1 MPKVSI
7 IVPVYNVEKYLD
19 RCLDSLV
26 NQTLQEIE
34 IIVIND
40 STPDQSQIIID
51 KYMNLYPNKVFSYI
65 KPNGGLSDARNYGMS
80 KMKGDY
86 FGFVDGDDYVEYS
99 MFEKLYE
106 RATQEEADVTTCDFY
121 WTYPN
126 RLQRA
131 TDGPYTNEREL
142 LTKMMPTVWNKL
154 YKKSWFDS
162 LDIEFPV
169 GLRYEDSSF
178 SIRLAPFIRKLAYV
192 NEPLVYYVQRQDSI
206 TYTQNSKVGD
216 MLTVFNDI
224 FEFYQKHNLY
234 DQYQSEL
241 EYLTLK
247 YFLGSSFLRAAQIQD
262 KNTRKAILKEG
273 WDLLNKRFPTWR
285 KNQYLLSQKDKKHLY
300 YRYTNKS
307 IYDALAN
314 AIYIMKVQLKK

>member
-1 MPKVSI
+1 MPKVSV

-162 LDIEFPV
+162 LDIKFPV

-300 YRYTNKS
+300 YQYTNKS

>member
-1 MPKVSI
+1 MPKVSV

-162 LDIEFPV
+162 LDIKFPV

-314 AIYIMKVQLKK
+314 AIYIMKVKLKK

>member
-1 MPKVSI
+1 MPKVSV

-162 LDIEFPV
+162 LDIKFPV

-234 DQYQSEL
+234 HQYQSEL

-273 WDLLNKRFPTWR
+273 WDLLNKRFPMWR

-300 YRYTNKS
+300 YRYTNKL
-307 IYDALAN
+307 IYNAFAN
-314 AIYIMKVQLKK
+314 AIYIMKVKLKK

>member
-1 MPKVSI
+1 MPKVSV

-106 RATQEEADVTTCDFY
+106 RAIQEEADVTTCDFY

-262 KNTRKAILKEG
+262 KNTRNAILKEG
-273 WDLLNKRFPTWR
+273 WDLLNKRFPMWR

-300 YRYTNKS
+300 YRYTNKL
-307 IYDALAN
+307 IYDVLAN

>member
-162 LDIEFPV
+162 LDIKFPV

>member
-1 MPKVSI
+1 MCI
-7 IVPVYNVEKYLD
+7 
-19 RCLDSLV
+19 RDS
-26 NQTLQEIE
+26 
-34 IIVIND
+34 
-40 STPDQSQIIID
+40 
-51 KYMNLYPNKVFSYI
+51 
-65 KPNGGLSDARNYGMS
+65 
-80 KMKGDY
+80 
-86 FGFVDGDDYVEYS
+86 
-99 MFEKLYE
+99 
-106 RATQEEADVTTCDFY
+106 
-121 WTYPN
+121 
-126 RLQRA
+126 
-131 TDGPYTNEREL
+131 
-142 LTKMMPTVWNKL
+142 
-154 YKKSWFDS
+154 
-162 LDIEFPV
+162 
-169 GLRYEDSSF
+169 
-178 SIRLAPFIRKLAYV
+178 
-192 NEPLVYYVQRQDSI
+192 VYYVQRQDSI

-273 WDLLNKRFPTWR
+273 WDLLNKRFPMWR

-314 AIYIMKVQLKK
+314 AIYIMKVKLKK

>member
-1 MPKVSI
+1 MPKVSV

-162 LDIEFPV
+162 LDIKFPV

-234 DQYQSEL
+234 HQYQSEL

-314 AIYIMKVQLKK
+314 AIYIMKVKLKK

>member
-1 MPKVSI
+1 MPKVSV

-162 LDIEFPV
+162 LDIKFPV

-234 DQYQSEL
+234 HQYQSEL

-273 WDLLNKRFPTWR
+273 WDLLNKRFPMWR

-300 YRYTNKS
+300 YRYTNKL
-307 IYDALAN
+307 IYDVLAN

>member
-1 MPKVSI
+1 MPKVSV

-106 RATQEEADVTTCDFY
+106 RAIQEEADVTTCDFY

>member
-1 MPKVSI
+1 MPKVSV

-99 MFEKLYE
+99 MFEKLYA

-162 LDIEFPV
+162 LDIKFPV

-234 DQYQSEL
+234 HQYQSEL

-273 WDLLNKRFPTWR
+273 WDLLNKRFPMWR

-314 AIYIMKVQLKK
+314 AIYIMKVKLKK

>member
-262 KNTRKAILKEG
+262 KNTRNAILKEG
-273 WDLLNKRFPTWR
+273 WDLLNKRFPMWR

-300 YRYTNKS
+300 YRYTNKL
-307 IYDALAN
+307 IYDVLAN

>member
-1 MPKVSI
+1 MPKVSV

-162 LDIEFPV
+162 LDIKFPV

-234 DQYQSEL
+234 HQYQSEL

-273 WDLLNKRFPTWR
+273 WDLLNKRFPMWR

>member
-1 MPKVSI
+1 MPKVSV

>member
-1 MPKVSI
+1 MPKVSV

-51 KYMNLYPNKVFSYI
+51 KYMNLYSNKVFSYI

-178 SIRLAPFIRKLAYV
+178 SIRLAPFIKKLAYV

-273 WDLLNKRFPTWR
+273 WDLLNKRFPMWR

>member
-1 MPKVSI
+1 MPKVSV

-162 LDIEFPV
+162 LDIKFPV

-234 DQYQSEL
+234 HQYQSEL

-273 WDLLNKRFPTWR
+273 WDLLNKRFPMWR

-314 AIYIMKVQLKK
+314 AIYIMKVKLKK

>member
-19 RCLDSLV
+19 RCLNSLV
-26 NQTLQEIE
+26 NQTLKEIE
-34 IIVIND
+34 IIVVND
-40 STPDQSQIIID
+40 STPDDSQIIID
-51 KYMNLYPNKVFSYI
+51 KYMSLYPNKVFGYM
-65 KPNGGLSDARNYGMS
+65 KPNGGLSDARNYGMQFIT
-80 KMKGDY
+80 GDY

-106 RATQEEADVTTCDFY
+106 QAIHEDAEVTTCDFY
-121 WTYPN
+121 WTYSDH
-126 RLQRA
+126 LQRA
-131 TDGPYTNEREL
+131 IDGPYTNEREL
-142 LTKMMPTVWNKL
+142 LTTMMPTVWNKL

-178 SIRLAPFIRKLAYV
+178 SIRLAPFIKKLAYV

-216 MLTVFNDI
+216 MLVVFNDI
-224 FEFYQKHNLY
+224 FEYYMKHKLY
-234 DQYQSEL
+234 DEYQDEL

-262 KNTRKAILKEG
+262 KDSRKKILKEG
-273 WDLLNKRFPTWR
+273 WNLLNDTFPNWK
-285 KNQYLLSQKDKKHLY
+285 KNRYLLAKKDKKHIY
-300 YRYTNKS
+300 YRYTNKL
-307 IYDALAN
+307 IYDTLAN
-314 AIYIMKVQLKK
+314 LVYIVKVKLKK

>member
-1 MPKVSI
+1 MPKVSV

-162 LDIEFPV
+162 LDIKFPV

-192 NEPLVYYVQRQDSI
+192 NEPLVYYVQREDSI
-206 TYTQNSKVGD
+206 TYTQNYKVGD

-224 FEFYQKHNLY
+224 FEFYQKHHLY
-234 DQYQSEL
+234 NQYQSEL

>member
-1 MPKVSI
+1 MPKVSV

-162 LDIEFPV
+162 LDIKFPV

>member
-1 MPKVSI
+1 MPKVSV

-162 LDIEFPV
+162 LDIKFPV

-234 DQYQSEL
+234 HQYQSEL

>member
-1 MPKVSI
+1 MPKVSV

-162 LDIEFPV
+162 LDIKFPV

-178 SIRLAPFIRKLAYV
+178 SIRLAPFIGKLAYV
-192 NEPLVYYVQRQDSI
+192 NEPLVYYVQREDSI
-206 TYTQNSKVGD
+206 TYTQNYKVGD

-224 FEFYQKHNLY
+224 FEFYQKHHLY
-234 DQYQSEL
+234 NQYQSEL

-262 KNTRKAILKEG
+262 KNSRKSILKEG
-273 WDLLNKRFPTWR
+273 WKLLNKRFPNWR
-285 KNQYLLSQKDKKHLY
+285 KNQYLVSQKDKKHLY
-300 YRYTNKS
+300 YRYTNKVM
-307 IYDALAN
+307 YNVLAD
-314 AIYIMKVQLKK
+314 AIYIMKVKLKK

>member
-1 MPKVSI
+1 MPKVSV

-162 LDIEFPV
+162 LDIKFPV

-300 YRYTNKS
+300 YRYTNKL
-307 IYDALAN
+307 IYNALAN
-314 AIYIMKVQLKK
+314 AIYIMKVKLKK

>member
-1 MPKVSI
+1 
-7 IVPVYNVEKYLD
+7 
-19 RCLDSLV
+19 
-26 NQTLQEIE
+26 
-34 IIVIND
+34 
-40 STPDQSQIIID
+40 
-51 KYMNLYPNKVFSYI
+51 
-65 KPNGGLSDARNYGMS
+65 MS

-162 LDIEFPV
+162 LDIKFPV

-178 SIRLAPFIRKLAYV
+178 SIRLAPFISQPNHLTER
-192 NEPLVYYVQRQDSI
+192 LVRSSCAPRI
-206 TYTQNSKVGD
+206 TLGRWSD
-216 MLTVFNDI
+216 MPPWT
-224 FEFYQKHNLY
+224 
-234 DQYQSEL
+234 
-241 EYLTLK
+241 
-247 YFLGSSFLRAAQIQD
+247 
-262 KNTRKAILKEG
+262 
-273 WDLLNKRFPTWR
+273 
-285 KNQYLLSQKDKKHLY
+285 
-300 YRYTNKS
+300 
-307 IYDALAN
+307 
-314 AIYIMKVQLKK
+314 

>member
-51 KYMNLYPNKVFSYI
+51 KYMNLYSNKVFSYI

-178 SIRLAPFIRKLAYV
+178 SIRLAPFIKKLAYV

>member
-1 MPKVSI
+1 MPKVSV

-126 RLQRA
+126 RLQRE

-162 LDIEFPV
+162 LDIKFPV

-234 DQYQSEL
+234 HQYQSEL

-247 YFLGSSFLRAAQIQD
+247 YFL
-262 KNTRKAILKEG
+262 
-273 WDLLNKRFPTWR
+273 
-285 KNQYLLSQKDKKHLY
+285 
-300 YRYTNKS
+300 
-307 IYDALAN
+307 
-314 AIYIMKVQLKK
+314 

>member
-178 SIRLAPFIRKLAYV
+178 SIRLAPFIKKLAYV

-273 WDLLNKRFPTWR
+273 WDLLNKRFPMWR

-314 AIYIMKVQLKK
+314 AIYVMKVQLKK

>member
-162 LDIEFPV
+162 LDIKFPV

-273 WDLLNKRFPTWR
+273 WDLLNKRFPMWR

>member
-1 MPKVSI
+1 MPKVSV

-178 SIRLAPFIRKLAYV
+178 SIRLAPFIKKLAYV

>member
-162 LDIEFPV
+162 LDIKFPV

-234 DQYQSEL
+234 HQYQSEL

-273 WDLLNKRFPTWR
+273 WDLLNKRFPMWR

>member
-1 MPKVSI
+1 MPKVSV

-162 LDIEFPV
+162 LDIKFPV

-273 WDLLNKRFPTWR
+273 WDLLNKRFPMWR

-314 AIYIMKVQLKK
+314 AIYIMKVKLKK

>member
-1 MPKVSI
+1 MPKVSV

-142 LTKMMPTVWNKL
+142 LTKMMPTVWNKI
-154 YKKSWFDS
+154 YQKSWFDS
-162 LDIEFPV
+162 LDIKFPV

-234 DQYQSEL
+234 HQYQSEL

-273 WDLLNKRFPTWR
+273 WDLLNKRFPMWR

>member
-1 MPKVSI
+1 MPKVSV

-162 LDIEFPV
+162 LDIKFPV

-234 DQYQSEL
+234 HQYQSEL

-273 WDLLNKRFPTWR
+273 WDLLNKRFPMWR
-285 KNQYLLSQKDKKHLY
+285 KNQYLFPFP
-300 YRYTNKS
+300 
-307 IYDALAN
+307 
-314 AIYIMKVQLKK
+314 

>member
-178 SIRLAPFIRKLAYV
+178 SIRLAPFIKKLAYV

-273 WDLLNKRFPTWR
+273 WDLLNKRFPMWR

>member
-178 SIRLAPFIRKLAYV
+178 SIRLAPFIKKLAYV

>member
-162 LDIEFPV
+162 LDIKFPV

-234 DQYQSEL
+234 HQYQSEL

>member
-1 MPKVSI
+1 MPKVSV

-162 LDIEFPV
+162 LDIKFPV

-273 WDLLNKRFPTWR
+273 WDLLNKRFPMWR

>member
-106 RATQEEADVTTCDFY
+106 RATQEDADVTTCDFY

-162 LDIEFPV
+162 LDIKFPV

>member
-1 MPKVSI
+1 MPKVSV

-162 LDIEFPV
+162 LDIKFPV

-234 DQYQSEL
+234 HQYQSEL

-273 WDLLNKRFPTWR
+273 WDLLNK
-285 KNQYLLSQKDKKHLY
+285 
-300 YRYTNKS
+300 
-307 IYDALAN
+307 
-314 AIYIMKVQLKK
+314 